1 MPKVLRLSGTE
12 GGHMCNKDV
21 SKNYE
26 NIEMLERFQGWH
38 IEFNKEILK
47 VCEEQE
53 VNLRNVFG
61 KAIGNVLK
69 NGEETREILQYAV
82 DCFSVAKVSG
92 VENLQLFGMRES
104 TNCWR
109 KAYLVELGEELWEIK
124 IAVFVGKNGESI
136 VNYSKAKLDKWEIQY
151 DEDTGEVL
159 GWIKPV
165 VGQMIDIKQLRGI

>member
-1 MPKVLRLSGTE
+1 MY
-12 GGHMCNKDV
+12 NKDV

-26 NIEMLERFQGWH
+26 NIEMLEKFQGWH

-47 VCEEQE
+47 VCQEQE

-92 VENLQLFGMRES
+92 TENVRLFGMS
-104 TNCWR
+104 GFIDCWC
-109 KAYLVELGEELWEIK
+109 KAYLVELGEEFWQIQF
-124 IAVFVGKNGESI
+124 AVFVGENGESI
-136 VNYSKAKLDKWEIQY
+136 VNYNKAKLDRWEIQY

-159 GWIKPV
+159 GWIKPII
-165 VGQMIDIKQLRGI
+165 GQMIDIKQLRGI